1 MDLVTIR
8 LPIGK
13 EVKTMGDRFITALY
27 VVVMTV
33 LVVFVGFGLV
43 DKAMVEEVETYST
56 GFEISHMEL
65 SQKNSDI
72 GFISVRNDE
81 ESATLTVD
89 KDLYAGYTVGEVVEV
104 ETVVMEYTLSGDTYT
119 EHRLV
124 EK

>member
-1 MDLVTIR
+1 MSKLTTAVYIIVIAVMLVFSVFGIADL
-8 LPIGK
+8 
-13 EVKTMGDRFITALY
+13 M
-27 VVVMTV
+27 
-33 LVVFVGFGLV
+33 
-43 DKAMVEEVETYST
+43 MVEEVETYST
-56 GFEISHMEL
+56 GYEISHMEL
-65 SQKNSDI
+65 SQRNNNI

-89 KDLYAGYTVGEVVEV
+89 KDVYAGYTVGEVVEV

>member
-1 MDLVTIR
+1 
-8 LPIGK
+8 
-13 EVKTMGDRFITALY
+13 MGDRFLAALY
-27 VVVMTV
+27 AVTITV
-33 LVVFVGFGLV
+33 LVVFVGLALA
-43 DKAMVEEVETYST
+43 DTMMVEEVETYSA
-56 GFEISHMEL
+56 GYEISHMEL
-65 SQKNSDI
+65 SQRNSDI

-89 KDLYAGYTVGEVVEV
+89 KDVFAGYTVGEVVEV

>member
-1 MDLVTIR
+1 
-8 LPIGK
+8 
-13 EVKTMGDRFITALY
+13 MGDRFLT
-27 VVVMTV
+27 VFFTVTMTV
-33 LVVFVGFGLV
+33 FVVFAGFGLA
-43 DKAMVEEVETYST
+43 DTLMVEEVETYST

-65 SQKNSDI
+65 SQRNSNI

-89 KDLYAGYTVGEVVEV
+89 KDVYAGYTVGEVVEV

-124 EK
+124 ER

>member
-1 MDLVTIR
+1 
-8 LPIGK
+8 
-13 EVKTMGDRFITALY
+13 MGDKFLTALY

-33 LVVFVGFGLV
+33 LVVFVGFSLV
-43 DKAMVEEVETYST
+43 DKMMVEEVETYST

-65 SQKNSDI
+65 SQRNSSI

-89 KDLYAGYTVGEVVEV
+89 KDVYAGYTVGEVVEV
-104 ETVVMEYTLSGDTYT
+104 ETVVMEYTLSGNTYT

-124 EK
+124 ENNA

>member
-1 MDLVTIR
+1 
-8 LPIGK
+8 
-13 EVKTMGDRFITALY
+13 MGDRFL
-27 VVVMTV
+27 TV
-33 LVVFVGFGLV
+33 FFTVTMVVFVVFAGFGLA
-43 DKAMVEEVETYST
+43 DTLMVEEVETYST
-56 GFEISHMEL
+56 GYEISHMEL
-65 SQKNSDI
+65 SQKNGNI

-89 KDLYAGYTVGEVVEV
+89 KDVYAGYMVGEVVEV

>member
-1 MDLVTIR
+1 MG
-8 LPIGK
+8 GK
-13 EVKTMGDRFITALY
+13 LTTALY
-27 VVVMTV
+27 IAVMVV
-33 LVVFVGFGLV
+33 LVVFSVFGIADLM
-43 DKAMVEEVETYST
+43 MVEEVETYST
-56 GFEISHMEL
+56 GYEISHMEL
-65 SQKNSDI
+65 SQRNSDI

-89 KDLYAGYTVGEVVEV
+89 KDVYAGYTVGEVVEV

>member
-1 MDLVTIR
+1 MEDR
-8 LPIGK
+8 LLAAFFAIA
-13 EVKTMGDRFITALY
+13 T
-27 VVVMTV
+27 TV
-33 LVVFVGFGLV
+33 LVVFAMLGFADLM
-43 DKAMVEEVETYST
+43 MVEEVETYSA
-56 GFEISHMEL
+56 GYEIIHMEL
-65 SQKNSDI
+65 SQRNSNI

-89 KDLYAGYTVGEVVEV
+89 KDVYAGYTVGEVVEV

>member
-1 MDLVTIR
+1 MG
-8 LPIGK
+8 GK
-13 EVKTMGDRFITALY
+13 LTTALY
-27 VVVMTV
+27 IAVMVV
-33 LVVFVGFGLV
+33 LVVFSVFGIADLM
-43 DKAMVEEVETYST
+43 MVEEVETYST
-56 GFEISHMEL
+56 GYEISHMEL
-65 SQKNSDI
+65 SQRNSNI

-89 KDLYAGYTVGEVVEV
+89 KDVYAGYTVGEVVEV

>member
-1 MDLVTIR
+1 
-8 LPIGK
+8 
-13 EVKTMGDRFITALY
+13 MGDRFLAAFYAVAII
-27 VVVMTV
+27 V
-33 LVVFVGFGLV
+33 LVVFVGFGFADLM
-43 DKAMVEEVETYST
+43 MVEEVETYST

-65 SQKNSDI
+65 SQRNSDI

-89 KDLYAGYTVGEVVEV
+89 RDVYAGYTVGEVVEV

>member
-1 MDLVTIR
+1 
-8 LPIGK
+8 
-13 EVKTMGDRFITALY
+13 MGSKLTTALY
-27 VVVMTV
+27 IAVMVV
-33 LVVFVGFGLV
+33 LVVFAGFGIADLM
-43 DKAMVEEVETYST
+43 MVEEVETYSA
-56 GFEISHMEL
+56 GYEISHMEL
-65 SQKNSDI
+65 SQRNSDI

-89 KDLYAGYTVGEVVEV
+89 KDVYAGYTVGEVVEV

>member
-1 MDLVTIR
+1 
-8 LPIGK
+8 
-13 EVKTMGDRFITALY
+13 MGDRFLAVFYAVAI
-27 VVVMTV
+27 TV
-33 LVVFVGFGLV
+33 LVVFVMLGFADLM
-43 DKAMVEEVETYST
+43 MVEEVETYST
-56 GFEISHMEL
+56 GYEISHMEL
-65 SQKNSDI
+65 SQRNNNI

-89 KDLYAGYTVGEVVEV
+89 KDVYAGYTVGEVVEV

>member
-1 MDLVTIR
+1 
-8 LPIGK
+8 
-13 EVKTMGDRFITALY
+13 MGSKLTTALY
-27 VVVMTV
+27 IAVMVV
-33 LVVFVGFGLV
+33 LVVFAVFGIADLM
-43 DKAMVEEVETYST
+43 MVEEVETYSA
-56 GFEISHMEL
+56 GYEISHMEL
-65 SQKNSDI
+65 SQKNSNI

-89 KDLYAGYTVGEVVEV
+89 KDVYAGYTVGEVVEV

>member
-1 MDLVTIR
+1 MDLVTTG

-13 EVKTMGDRFITALY
+13 EVKIMGDRFVTVFYA
-27 VVVMTV
+27 VTMTV
-33 LVVFVGFGLV
+33 LVVFAGFGIADSV
-43 DKAMVEEVETYST
+43 MVEEVETYST

-89 KDLYAGYTVGEVVEV
+89 KDVYAGYTVGEVVEV

-124 EK
+124 ER

>member
-1 MDLVTIR
+1 MDLVTTG
-8 LPIGK
+8 LPIGR
-13 EVKTMGDRFITALY
+13 EVKIMGDRFVTVFYA
-27 VVVMTV
+27 VTMTV
-33 LVVFVGFGLV
+33 LVVFAGFGIADSV
-43 DKAMVEEVETYST
+43 MVEEVETYST
-56 GFEISHMEL
+56 GYEISHMEL

-89 KDLYAGYTVGEVVEV
+89 KDVYAGYTVGEVVEV

-124 EK
+124 DK

>member
-1 MDLVTIR
+1 
-8 LPIGK
+8 
-13 EVKTMGDRFITALY
+13 MGSKLTTALY
-27 VVVMTV
+27 IAVMVV
-33 LVVFVGFGLV
+33 LVVFTGCGNA
-43 DKAMVEEVETYST
+43 DPMMVEEVETYSA
-56 GFEISHMEL
+56 GYEISHMEL
-65 SQKNSDI
+65 SQRNSDF

-89 KDLYAGYTVGEVVEV
+89 KDVYAGYTVGEVVEV

>member
-1 MDLVTIR
+1 MSKLTTAVYIVVIAVMLVFSVFGIADL
-8 LPIGK
+8 
-13 EVKTMGDRFITALY
+13 M
-27 VVVMTV
+27 
-33 LVVFVGFGLV
+33 
-43 DKAMVEEVETYST
+43 MVEEVETYST
-56 GFEISHMEL
+56 GYEISHMEL
-65 SQKNSDI
+65 SQRNNNI

-89 KDLYAGYTVGEVVEV
+89 RDVYAGYTVGEVVEV

>member
-1 MDLVTIR
+1 
-8 LPIGK
+8 
-13 EVKTMGDRFITALY
+13 MGDRFVTVFYA
-27 VVVMTV
+27 VTMTV
-33 LVVFVGFGLV
+33 LVVFAGFGIA
-43 DKAMVEEVETYST
+43 DSMMVEEVETYST

-89 KDLYAGYTVGEVVEV
+89 KDVYAGYTVGEVVEV

-124 EK
+124 DK

>member
-1 MDLVTIR
+1 
-8 LPIGK
+8 
-13 EVKTMGDRFITALY
+13 MGDRFVAAFYAVAI
-27 VVVMTV
+27 TV
-33 LVVFVGFGLV
+33 LVVFVMLGFADLM
-43 DKAMVEEVETYST
+43 MVEEVETYST

-65 SQKNSDI
+65 SQRNSDI

-89 KDLYAGYTVGEVVEV
+89 KDVYAGYTVGEVVEV

>member
-1 MDLVTIR
+1 MG
-8 LPIGK
+8 GK
-13 EVKTMGDRFITALY
+13 LTTALY
-27 VVVMTV
+27 IAVMVVL
-33 LVVFVGFGLV
+33 LVFAGFGIADLM
-43 DKAMVEEVETYST
+43 MVEEVETYST
-56 GFEISHMEL
+56 GYEISHMEL
-65 SQKNSDI
+65 SQRNSNI

-89 KDLYAGYTVGEVVEV
+89 KDVYAGYTVGEVVEV

>member
-1 MDLVTIR
+1 
-8 LPIGK
+8 
-13 EVKTMGDRFITALY
+13 MGDKFITALY
-27 VVVMTV
+27 VMVMTV
-33 LVVFVGFGLV
+33 LVVFVGFSLV
-43 DKAMVEEVETYST
+43 DKAMVEEVETYSA
-56 GFEISHMEL
+56 GYEISHMEL
-65 SQKNSDI
+65 SQRNSDI

-89 KDLYAGYTVGEVVEV
+89 KDVYAGYTVGEVVEV

>member
-1 MDLVTIR
+1 
-8 LPIGK
+8 
-13 EVKTMGDRFITALY
+13 MGDKFTTVLY
-27 VVVMTV
+27 AMLMTV
-33 LVVFVGFGLV
+33 LLVFAGFGFADLM
-43 DKAMVEEVETYST
+43 MVEEVETYSA
-56 GFEISHMEL
+56 GYEISHMEL
-65 SQKNSDI
+65 SQRNSDI

-89 KDLYAGYTVGEVVEV
+89 KDVYAGYTVGEVVEV